1 MKIVIDM
8 NLSPQWVDVL
18 MLEGYDCVHWSEI
31 GSPNAPDRE
40 ILLWARS
47 NGYVVFTHDLDFGAI
62 LAATKADSPSVLQ
75 LRTQNISPKRIG
87 EWVVSAFK
95 QFEELHP
102 YLETEDIDEAL
113 QYAAWRVEEIE
124 VPVWTGAV

>member
-87 EWVVSAFK
+87 ESVVSAFK
-95 QFEELHP
+95 QFEEL
-102 YLETEDIDEAL
+102 LNQGALVSIDQKRARARIL
-113 QYAAWRVEEIE
+113 PFSRQL
-124 VPVWTGAV
+124 

>member
-8 NLSPQWVDVL
+8 NLSPQWVEVL
-18 MLEGYDCVHWSEI
+18 MSEGHDCVHWSEI
-31 GSPNAPDRE
+31 GPPNAPDRE

-75 LRTQNISPKRIG
+75 LRTQNISPKSIG
-87 EWVVSAFK
+87 ESVVSAFK
-95 QFEELHP
+95 QFEEL
-102 YLETEDIDEAL
+102 LNQGALVSIDQKRARARIL
-113 QYAAWRVEEIE
+113 PFSSQL
-124 VPVWTGAV
+124 

>member
-8 NLSPQWVDVL
+8 NLSPQWVEVL
-18 MLEGYDCVHWSEI
+18 MSEGHDCVHWSEI
-31 GSPNAPDRE
+31 GPPNAPDRE

-87 EWVVSAFK
+87 ESVVSAFK
-95 QFEELHP
+95 QFEEL
-102 YLETEDIDEAL
+102 LNQGALVSIDQKRARARIL
-113 QYAAWRVEEIE
+113 PFSRQL
-124 VPVWTGAV
+124 

>member
-1 MKIVIDM
+1 MKIIIDM
-8 NLSPQWVDVL
+8 NLSPQWAEVL
-18 MLEGYDCVHWSEI
+18 ILEGHDCVHWSEI

-75 LRTQNISPKRIG
+75 LRTQNISPKQIG
-87 EWVVSAFK
+87 ESVVSAFK
-95 QFEELHP
+95 QFEKL
-102 YLETEDIDEAL
+102 LDQGALVSIDQKRARARIL
-113 QYAAWRVEEIE
+113 PFSRQK
-124 VPVWTGAV
+124 

>member
-18 MLEGYDCVHWSEI
+18 NAVGHQCVHWSEI
-31 GSPNAPDRE
+31 GSPRASDRE

-47 NGYVVFTHDLDFGAI
+47 NGFIVFTHDLDFGAI

-75 LRTQNISPKRIG
+75 LRTQDIAPQRIG
-87 EWVVSAFK
+87 ALVVSAFK
-95 QFEELHP
+95 QFEEL
-102 YLETEDIDEAL
+102 LNRGALISIDAKRARARILPLTPE
-113 QYAAWRVEEIE
+113 
-124 VPVWTGAV
+124 

>member
-8 NLSPQWVDVL
+8 NLSPQWVEVL
-18 MLEGYDCVHWSEI
+18 MSEGHDCVHWSEI
-31 GSPNAPDRE
+31 GPPNAPDRE

-75 LRTQNISPKRIG
+75 LRTQDISPKRIG
-87 EWVVSAFK
+87 ESVVSAFK
-95 QFEELHP
+95 QFEEL
-102 YLETEDIDEAL
+102 LSQGALVSIDQKRARARIL
-113 QYAAWRVEEIE
+113 PISRQL
-124 VPVWTGAV
+124 

>member
-8 NLSPQWVDVL
+8 NLSPQWVEVL
-18 MLEGYDCVHWSEI
+18 MSEGHDCVHWSEI
-31 GSPNAPDRE
+31 GPPNAPDRE

-75 LRTQNISPKRIG
+75 IRTQDISPRRIS
-87 EWVVSAFK
+87 ESVVSAFK
-95 QFEELHP
+95 QFEDL
-102 YLETEDIDEAL
+102 LSQGALVSIDQKRARARIL
-113 QYAAWRVEEIE
+113 PFSSQL
-124 VPVWTGAV
+124 